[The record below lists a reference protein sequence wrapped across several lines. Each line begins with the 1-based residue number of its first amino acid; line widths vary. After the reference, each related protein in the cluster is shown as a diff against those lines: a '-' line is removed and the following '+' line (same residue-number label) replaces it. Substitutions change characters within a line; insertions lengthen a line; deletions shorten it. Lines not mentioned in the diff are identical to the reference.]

1 MKIQISSVKCGGY
14 KVEKWCNNK
23 WKYWLPKPSID
34 CRGDEYYDYYK
45 TVKSAKNAAIKEKT
59 LENSEKYIYNI

>member
-1 MKIQISSVKCGGY
+1 MKIRISSVNCGGY
-14 KVEKWCNNK
+14 KVEKWHINK

-45 TVKSAKNAAIKEKT
+45 TVKSAKNAAIKAKK
-59 LENSEKYIYNI
+59 LETSEKYIYDI